1 MHQATHF
8 FHSCLIIISLLVI
21 LLLPACR
28 NRYDVDTSKVPNPNT
43 HIVRYEQSLF
53 QKKLTSSYLDS
64 LQKEF
69 PLFLGTAPLDAEQMN
84 QLQAY
89 VQNPFLDT
97 LYQVSQVRFPSLN
110 SAETA
115 LSDALR
121 HIKYYYPQFIY
132 PQVYTYISGNFDP
145 AFIEDTTL
153 VISIDRFLG
162 PNCKLYDRAGIP
174 KYQQAYMN
182 SDYITRH
189 VLSIIAKNFIPPV
202 LQGRAQLL
210 DHMLYEAKI
219 LFFIQHMCPN
229 ISATVLF
236 EQTPANLKWLES
248 KENAMWRYYVENEM
262 LFKTS
267 HMTYNKCIGQAPF
280 SSIFGQESAPRTGIW
295 LGYQILQSYQDK
307 QGLALPEVLRQTNS
321 QQILQQSGYKP
332 E

>member
-1 MHQATHF
+1 MRITLRF
-8 FHSCLIIISLLVI
+8 FNYSLIAISLFTVLA
-21 LLLPACR
+21 LSGCK
-28 NRYDVDTSKVPNPNT
+28 NRYDVNTSKVPKPNT
-43 HIVRYEQSLF
+43 HIIRYEQALF
-53 QKKLTSSYLDS
+53 QHKLTSSYLDS
-64 LQKEF
+64 LQKAF
-69 PLFLGTAPLDAEQMN
+69 PLFLGEAPLDADQIN

-97 LYQVSQVRFPSLN
+97 LYQISQERFPSLN

-115 LSDALR
+115 LSNALR

-189 VLSIIAKNFIPPV
+189 VLSVIAKNFIPPV
-202 LQGRAQLL
+202 SQGRAQLL

-219 LFFIQHMCPN
+219 LLFIQHMCPD
-229 ISATVLF
+229 ISASVLF
-236 EQTPANLKWLES
+236 EQTPPNLAWLES

-280 SSIFGQESAPRTGIW
+280 SSIFGQASAPRTGIW

-307 QGLALPEVLRQTNS
+307 QGVTLPEVLRQTNS
-321 QQILQQSGYKP
+321 QQILQKSGYKP